1 MAAPAAPAAVV
12 VTSSDQFREPV
23 RAAGELD
30 TINRLVISRARFLV
44 TIAGWFEGASS
55 HSPPSM
61 PRGSAGL
68 ERRTGRRPPAASPL
82 SRVEGVF
89 SPFSKKNGFQIF
101 RDLYKKTS
109 MEWN

>member
-68 ERRTGRRPPAASPL
+68 ERRRDAIARAPL
-82 SRVEGVF
+82 LALRVF
-89 SPFSKKNGFQIF
+89 SPFLRKCQIF
-101 RDLYKKTS
+101 RDLKKTS